1 MPIGG
6 DVATGALLDGAPD
19 APNRTPWMTVDKWI
33 TLLTA
38 LSREMDKQVRIF
50 SAFLHAALGSRP
62 GAARSGF
69 GQA

>member
-1 MPIGG
+1 
-6 DVATGALLDGAPD
+6 
-19 APNRTPWMTVDKWI
+19 MTVDKWI
-33 TLLTA
+33 SLLTA
-38 LSREMDKQVRIF
+38 LSREMDKQVRIL